1 MEHGMQDDGKL
12 SLGWFCPTN
21 GDTTAFGDP
30 AKSVPQ
36 SAEHF
41 LRVARAAEDAGFD
54 YILVPVTNTCWDAW
68 VVATFIASNTR
79 TLKPLVAVKP
89 GFIHPVAQAKMLATF
104 GRMFGGRIYINLIAG
119 LSEKEAHAEGQ
130 LVSKTERYEQLDE
143 EITIIKRLLSEEAV
157 EFNGKH
163 HHVHGPLITP
173 KSPWPAH
180 PPIFLG
186 GGSEQAADISARHSD
201 VHLFWG
207 DYPAKIA
214 EQVAQMRARAAR
226 YGRADKLR
234 FAMRL
239 QVICRENE
247 ADAWEAAHTLVE
259 GADEARERRVTRTT
273 NSAADQR
280 MRELSNVP
288 GSKLTPH
295 LWTGITEV
303 RAGAGV
309 AVVGNPRQVA
319 DQLLEFVDAG
329 CSGFCL
335 SGYPH
340 DQEAEI
346 FGRLV
351 RPLLKAR

>member
-1 MEHGMQDDGKL
+1 MSHTRTL
-12 SLGWFCPTN
+12 SYGWFCPTN

-30 AKSVPQ
+30 SQTVPQ
-36 SAEHF
+36 SPEHF
-41 LRVARAAEDAGFD
+41 LRVAQAAEKAGFE
-54 YILVPVTNTCWDAW
+54 YILIPVNTTCWDAW
-68 VVATFIASNTR
+68 IVATHIASHTTR
-79 TLKPLVAVKP
+79 LRPLVAVKP
-89 GFIHPVAQAKMLATF
+89 GYIHPFAQARMMATF
-104 GRMFGGRIYINLIAG
+104 GRMFQGRLCINLIAG

-130 LVSKTERYEQLDE
+130 LASKTERYEQLEE
-143 EITIIKRLLSEEAV
+143 EIVLIKRLLTETGV
-157 EFNGKH
+157 EFEGKYH
-163 HHVHGPLITP
+163 QVHSPTFTP
-173 KSPWPAH
+173 SSPWPAH
-180 PPIFLG
+180 PPIYLG
-186 GGSEQAADISARHSD
+186 GGSEQAAEISARHSE

-214 EQVAQMRARAAR
+214 EQVREMRERAAK
-226 YGRADKLR
+226 YGRADVLQ

-239 QVICRENE
+239 QVVCRETE
-247 ADAWEAAHTLVE
+247 EEAWEAAHTLVAN
-259 GADEARERRVTRTT
+259 ADEAKARKQAHPTHSV
-273 NSAADQR
+273 ADQR
-280 MRELSNVP
+280 MQELSKVP

-335 SGYPH
+335 SGYLH
-340 DQEAEI
+340 NDEAER

-351 RPLLKAR
+351 RPLLDNR